1 MTSRLFQQSQLAAMG
16 KKYAALD
23 TARRELQALSA
34 DMLSASKRSIFA
46 IQRADAYASSKELA
60 QAVKNIKAAAK
71 IVARERRLS
80 GEGMWRAALEEYA
93 EATMYHQAMT
103 SGKVGAIPE
112 LPEDPDLFLGGL
124 SDLTGELTRSAVL
137 AATDRDVKEVKRL
150 LEAVREAIAFM
161 LTLNLTGTMRT
172 KFDQAK
178 SNLRKLE
185 EIAFT
190 LSVNQR

>member
-1 MTSRLFQQSQLAAMG
+1 MFNTKQLTQVG

-23 TARRELQALSA
+23 KARRALQALCA
-34 DMLSASKRSIFA
+34 DILSTSKRAIFA
-46 IQRADAYASSKELA
+46 IQRSDPSASAKELA
-60 QAVKNIKAAAK
+60 DAIKKIKLAK
-71 IVARERRLS
+71 KFVASESRLA

-103 SGKVGAIPE
+103 SGKVGTIPE

-137 AATDRDVKEVKRL
+137 AATDRDLKEVKRL
-150 LEAVREAIAFM
+150 LEAVRDAIAFM
-161 LTLNLTGTMRT
+161 LTLNLTGNMRT

-178 SNLRKLE
+178 GNLRKLE

-190 LSVNQR
+190 LSVNQK

>member
-1 MTSRLFQQSQLAAMG
+1 MPSMFQPKQLSVVG
-16 KKYAALD
+16 KHYVALD
-23 TARRELQALSA
+23 RSRRSLQALSA
-34 DMLSASKRSIFA
+34 DILSASKRSVFA
-46 IQRADAYASSKELA
+46 IQRKDEKASTKELQSA
-60 QAVKNIKAAAK
+60 IADIRTGKKLVAK
-71 IVARERRLS
+71 EHRLS
-80 GEGMWRAALEEYA
+80 HEGMWRAALEEYA

-103 SGKVGAIPE
+103 VGRVSAVPE
-112 LPEDPDLFLGGL
+112 LPDDPDLFLGGL

-150 LEAVREAIAFM
+150 LEAVREAIRFM

-190 LSVNQR
+190 LSTTRT

>member
-1 MTSRLFQQSQLAAMG
+1 MFNTKQLTQVG

-23 TARRELQALSA
+23 KARRALQALCA
-34 DMLSASKRSIFA
+34 DILSTSKRSIFA
-46 IQRADAYASSKELA
+46 IQRSDPSASAKELA
-60 QAVKNIKAAAK
+60 DAIKKIKLAKK
-71 IVARERRLS
+71 IVASESRLA

-103 SGKVGAIPE
+103 VGKVGTVPE

-137 AATDRDVKEVKRL
+137 AATDRNLKEVKRL
-150 LEAVREAIAFM
+150 LEAVRDAIAFM
-161 LTLNLTGTMRT
+161 LTLNLTGNMRT

-178 SNLRKLE
+178 GNLRKLE

-190 LSVNQR
+190 LSVNQK

>member
-1 MTSRLFQQSQLAAMG
+1 MFEQKRLAVIG
-16 KKYAALD
+16 KHYATLD
-23 TARRELQALSA
+23 KTRRALQALSA
-34 DMLSASKRSIFA
+34 EILGTSKRSIFA
-46 IQRADAYASSKELA
+46 TQRKDANASKKELA
-60 QAVKNIKAAAK
+60 EAVAK
-71 IVARERRLS
+71 IKEGKKLVVKESRLA

-93 EATMYHQAMT
+93 EAAMYHQAMT
-103 SGKVGAIPE
+103 TGKVGVVPE
-112 LPEDPDLFLGGL
+112 LPDDPDLYLGGL

-137 AATDRDVKEVKRL
+137 AATDRDLKQVKHL

-178 SNLRKLE
+178 GNLRKLE

>member
-1 MTSRLFQQSQLAAMG
+1 MFNTKQLTQVG

-23 TARRELQALSA
+23 KARRALQALCA
-34 DMLSASKRSIFA
+34 DILSTSKRAIFA
-46 IQRADAYASSKELA
+46 IQRSDPSASAKELA
-60 QAVKNIKAAAK
+60 DAIKKIKLAKK
-71 IVARERRLS
+71 IVASESRLA

-103 SGKVGAIPE
+103 SGKVGTIPE

-137 AATDRDVKEVKRL
+137 AATDRDLKEVKRL
-150 LEAVREAIAFM
+150 LEAVRDAIAFM
-161 LTLNLTGTMRT
+161 LTLNLTGNMRT

-178 SNLRKLE
+178 GNLRKLE

-190 LSVNQR
+190 LSVNQK